1 MMISKKA
8 LMEIAMCLV
17 FVVVIFV
24 MRAGEL
30 HFMEGLA
37 GGLAFKQAM
46 MEATNL
52 GLVFAVG
59 AVLVVVMVFIGGGFR
74 KK

>member
-1 MMISKKA
+1 MMISRKA

-30 HFMEGLA
+30 HFMEGMA
-37 GGLAFKQAM
+37 GGSALRQAM
-46 MEATNL
+46 MEATGL
-52 GLVFAVG
+52 GLIFFVG
-59 AVLVVVMVFIGGGFR
+59 AGLVLLIVFIGGGFR

>member
-37 GGLAFKQAM
+37 GGLALKQAM

-52 GLVFAVG
+52 GLVFFVG
-59 AVLVVVMVFIGGGFR
+59 MGLVLLMVFIGGGFR

>member
-17 FVVVIFV
+17 LVVVIFV

-30 HFMEGLA
+30 HFMEGMA
-37 GGLAFKQAM
+37 GASAFRQAM
-46 MEATNL
+46 MEATGL
-52 GLVFAVG
+52 GVIFFVGMGLV
-59 AVLVVVMVFIGGGFR
+59 LLLVFIGGGFR